1 MRVRGVLL
9 VALVLLCPVV
19 LFCSGP
25 SWSYKHGQEIKWL
38 RVGGSGDVIAGSDGS
53 IFCINPENGQNK
65 WRRDDLQGI
74 GSFQAEEVEGT
85 PFLIVSKNNMSS
97 TKVTVVNLDTGK
109 TEWETDKLKGA
120 TIG

>member
-53 IFCINPENGQNK
+53 IFY
-65 WRRDDLQGI
+65 
-74 GSFQAEEVEGT
+74 
-85 PFLIVSKNNMSS
+85 
-97 TKVTVVNLDTGK
+97 
-109 TEWETDKLKGA
+109 
-120 TIG
+120 

>member
-19 LFCSGP
+19 LFCTGP
-25 SWSYKHGQEIKWL
+25 SWSYKHGQEIKWF
-38 RVGGSGDVIAGSDGS
+38 RVSRSGDVIAGSDGS

-85 PFLIVSKNNMSS
+85 PFLIVKDPDY
-97 TKVTVVNLDTGK
+97 VVDEETGRLFDRRGDTIV
-109 TEWETDKLKGA
+109 DYSVR
-120 TIG
+120 